1 MADSGQNYR
10 NHTRFFPP
18 FHFVAA
24 PILLLNFINEARHV
38 WLNPNRSTAF
48 AALVAFGILAAVFAS
63 RLMALKVQDRVIRL
77 ELQAR
82 MRGVLPADLQSRMDQ
97 LTPAQMVAL
106 RFASDGELA
115 ELVRSV
121 LDGKLTTQK
130 AIKLA
135 IRDWRG
141 DYLRA

>member
-1 MADSGQNYR
+1 MADSGQNYK
-10 NHTRFFPP
+10 NHVRFFPP
-18 FHFVAA
+18 FHFIAA
-24 PILLLNFINEARHV
+24 PITLLYFLNEARHV

-48 AALVAFGILAAVFAS
+48 AALVAFGILTATFAS
-63 RLMALKVQDRVIRL
+63 RLMALKVQDRVIRF

-82 MRGVLPADLQSRMDQ
+82 MRGLLPADLQARMHE

-106 RFASDGELA
+106 RFAGDRELA
-115 ELVRSV
+115 DLVRDV
-121 LDGKLTTQK
+121 LAGKLTSQK

-135 IRDWRG
+135 IKDWQG